1 MLRMSLVTL
10 FLFQV
15 AAFASTYRCTISK
28 HSFTRMR
35 VLTMTAPVGDLFAGQ
50 DEERNAQLQL
60 LRRSFLAPTE
70 QVQAPPPT
78 AARSIGLY
86 HDLPSTRWSFEI
98 LPHHRK
104 VLNVFQP
111 QYTLMFEKLLATPEP
126 WLYAHVLLPG
136 GVENLANPEYE
147 LRPGTKAPL
156 HGTLMQ
162 IVAVKRE
169 VDSRLTLLV
178 QGLARGYVTR
188 STQALPYARMDFV
201 ILPDDE
207 QLVANARRVSH
218 ALGAQSSRALRRR
231 LLCAAS
237 AAEEVHWRAY
247 EHANTTLQLSL
258 CQVET
263 ALAEPTARNERA
275 AIDASLVST
284 MPDQQQELRRQR
296 RQRQQQKREY
306 DAVGA
311 AEAADKE
318 PCSEEEE
325 EDDLFADAPA
335 VLDAL
340 ERALDTA
347 ADPAEPVEVEAEWA
361 LSVLEVQVWLE
372 LDHLLRTLARLR
384 GAGNQA
390 PVPTQLLGLLPPPP
404 ASGWPT
410 DFALSGMSTQLR
422 ERFEGARSEGEGAAF
437 GSAFD
442 FVPVDLAHY
451 PSRRRA
457 QRLSWAVWAV
467 IGGEGVRLQ
476 PLLEVQSTSD
486 RLRLAL
492 RRMRDV
498 RQSLEA

>member
-1 MLRMSLVTL
+1 MLRMHLAAL
-10 FLFQV
+10 FLFET
-15 AAFASTYRCTISK
+15 AAFASTYRCTISY
-28 HSFTRMR
+28 TRMR

-70 QVQAPPPT
+70 QVQAPPT

-104 VLNVFQP
+104 ILNVFQP

-178 QGLARGYVTR
+178 EGLARGHVTR
-188 STQALPYARMDFV
+188 STQALPYARMDFA

-207 QLVANARRVSH
+207 QLVANARRASH
-218 ALGAQSSRALRRR
+218 AWEAQSSRALRRR

-237 AAEEVHWRAY
+237 AAEEFHWRAY

-275 AIDASLVST
+275 AIDASLAST

-296 RQRQQQKREY
+296 RQRQQQKR
-306 DAVGA
+306 
-311 AEAADKE
+311 
-318 PCSEEEE
+318 
-325 EDDLFADAPA
+325 
-335 VLDAL
+335 
-340 ERALDTA
+340 
-347 ADPAEPVEVEAEWA
+347 
-361 LSVLEVQVWLE
+361 
-372 LDHLLRTLARLR
+372 
-384 GAGNQA
+384 
-390 PVPTQLLGLLPPPP
+390 
-404 ASGWPT
+404 
-410 DFALSGMSTQLR
+410 
-422 ERFEGARSEGEGAAF
+422 
-437 GSAFD
+437 
-442 FVPVDLAHY
+442 
-451 PSRRRA
+451 
-457 QRLSWAVWAV
+457 
-467 IGGEGVRLQ
+467 
-476 PLLEVQSTSD
+476 
-486 RLRLAL
+486 
-492 RRMRDV
+492 
-498 RQSLEA
+498 